1 MIFIQTSAND
11 KFYSK
16 TSLEKKKYIFFLI
29 VPRRFSLAMS
39 IHACG
44 RFLLAVT
51 HVFFNRQ
58 QWGTNYLEPWAT
70 RGAGLCGL
78 LIR

>member
-1 MIFIQTSAND
+1 MT
-11 KFYSK
+11 
-16 TSLEKKKYIFFLI
+16 
-29 VPRRFSLAMS
+29 

-44 RFLLAVT
+44 RSLLAVT

-58 QWGTNYLEPWAT
+58 QWGTNDLEPWAT
-70 RGAGLCGL
+70 QGAGLCGL